1 MLRWFHGLP
10 YAIKWGKLTVSPK
23 IDVLM
28 PKILLLVYPFLIF
41 HRKFE
46 NSMSTG
52 ETYWLHENSQNSIKV
67 CLIFL
72 FHSKCRK
79 IPTLRSLIQGEALIK
94 GEAGI
99 FLQI

>member
-72 FHSKCRK
+72 FSNM
-79 IPTLRSLIQGEALIK
+79 
-94 GEAGI
+94 
-99 FLQI
+99 

>member
-28 PKILLLVYPFLIF
+28 PKILLLVYLFLIF

-67 CLIFL
+67 
-72 FHSKCRK
+72 
-79 IPTLRSLIQGEALIK
+79 
-94 GEAGI
+94 
-99 FLQI
+99 